1 MKTVISFFMEVGG
14 VFGTKTW
21 IGNGPKNPGIAFGWH
36 VKQRF
41 LGLWE
46 EKNLLNRKQHA
57 IKVCIS

>member
-1 MKTVISFFMEVGG
+1 MEVGG